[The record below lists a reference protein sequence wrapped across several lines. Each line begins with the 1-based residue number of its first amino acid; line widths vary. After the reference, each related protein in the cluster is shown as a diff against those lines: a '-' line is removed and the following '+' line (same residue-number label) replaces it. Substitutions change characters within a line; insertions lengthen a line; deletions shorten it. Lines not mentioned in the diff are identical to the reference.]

1 MWYVCSVLYG
11 WVEEKVRVG
20 LKGLFLLP
28 TCHSKR
34 EVRQRVMCVQC
45 FLRVGRGEGTG
56 GP

>member
-1 MWYVCSVLYG
+1 MCSVSYG
-11 WVEEKVRVG
+11 WGEEKVRVG

-45 FLRVGRGEGTG
+45 FIQVGKGEGTG

>member
-1 MWYVCSVLYG
+1 MWCVCSVSYG
-11 WVEEKVRVG
+11 RGEEKVQVV

-45 FLRVGRGEGTG
+45 FIRVGRGEGTG

>member
-1 MWYVCSVLYG
+1 M
-11 WVEEKVRVG
+11 G

-34 EVRQRVMCVQC
+34 VRQRVMCVQC
-45 FLRVGRGEGTG
+45 FIRGGGGRGEGTG